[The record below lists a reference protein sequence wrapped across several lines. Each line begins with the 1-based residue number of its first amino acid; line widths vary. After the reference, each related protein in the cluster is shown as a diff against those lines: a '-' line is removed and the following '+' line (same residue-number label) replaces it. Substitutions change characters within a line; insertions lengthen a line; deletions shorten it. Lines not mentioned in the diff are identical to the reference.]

1 MKRYALVEKAKDAD
15 RIGILVGTLGAASYS
30 NVIDRVR
37 DTVTKS
43 GRKAYT
49 FLVGKPNV
57 AKLANFPEI
66 DMFVLVACPESC
78 ISGSICDSIEF
89 FKPVISPYELD
100 LALNK
105 NREWGEWSSIGT
117 TTNFQMHVVTF
128 RDDKSF
134 VYRP

>member
-30 NVIDRVR
+30 SVIDRVR

-78 ISGSICDSIEF
+78 ISGSIFDSTEF

-117 TTNFQMHVVTF
+117 TTNF
-128 RDDKSF
+128 
-134 VYRP
+134 